1 MNIKITYL
9 SKTGHS
15 KKIAQAIGK
24 EFGIEPLDIADNPT
38 IFGADLLIIVGGVY
52 YGDCDPAMAEFGGKI
67 KPVNA
72 QKVVL
77 ITSCSSKKDTMS
89 KLIATLKSNY
99 IEILGDYIVPGAF
112 LLVNF
117 GHPNKDDVENA
128 VAYTRR
134 TVDRIEGKTEDLT

>member
-1 MNIKITYL
+1 MNIKIAYL

-15 KKIAQAIGK
+15 KKIAQAIGR
-24 EFGIEPLDIADNPT
+24 ELEIEPLNIEDNPT
-38 IFGADLLIIVGGVY
+38 IFGSDLLIIVGGVY
-52 YGDCDPAMAEFGGKI
+52 YGDCDPAMAEFGAKI

-72 QKVVL
+72 QKVIL

-89 KLIATLKSNY
+89 KLIATLKNNY

-117 GHPNKDDVENA
+117 GHPNKDDINKA
-128 VAYTRR
+128 VSYARK
-134 TVDRIEGKTEDLT
+134 TVDRLEGKAVDLT